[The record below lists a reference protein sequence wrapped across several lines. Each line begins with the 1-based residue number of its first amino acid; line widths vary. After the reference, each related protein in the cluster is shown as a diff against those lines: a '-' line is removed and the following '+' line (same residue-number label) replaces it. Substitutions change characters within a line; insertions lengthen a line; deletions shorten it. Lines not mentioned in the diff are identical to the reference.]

1 VVDQFRGYLKKTDV
15 AVTDADFTA
24 NRQWVKEQLKAQMY
38 LAAFSNEAADRVRIE
53 QDPEVLKA
61 AESMPKAKALL
72 DSAKKQLVQRL
83 SQQKNAE

>member
-1 VVDQFRGYLKKTDV
+1 MVRWTIALPSAQHALHIS
-15 AVTDADFTA
+15 TA
-24 NRQWVKEQLKAQMY
+24 NRQWVKEQLKAEMY
-38 LAAFSNEAADRVRIE
+38 LTGFSNEASDRVKIE

-83 SQQKNAE
+83 TQQKNAE